1 MAELISREGNKVQFR
16 VAVPAAE
23 VNRAYEQVWAGLA
36 RDVRVPGFRPGKAPR
51 KVLENRVGKGY
62 VEQEVRERL
71 LQSHYPQA
79 ARELGLNLVDAQID
93 PGALAS
99 GQGFDFTVNG
109 ETYPEV
115 TLGDWRGVQLTAAS
129 PEITDEVLGRTLA
142 DLQERNATFQAAERP
157 IEATDQVT
165 IEELGEEGGTYPVY
179 LDVAEPHVREAL
191 LGKNV
196 GDEVEIT
203 VPAHSHGDHE
213 HPEHSVRV
221 RVQGVQTKQLQELND
236 DFAKSLNFDS
246 LERLRTDLRAE
257 LERRARQE
265 GDAARREEFVTG
277 LVEAMGVEIPRA
289 LIDRRR
295 EAMLEEIQDDL
306 GRQGVKWGEYETF
319 MQEQGKLDEFMGDLT
334 KNAEARVR
342 RDLALE
348 QLAED
353 LKVQVTQAEFDASLN
368 ALAQSNGLTLQQL
381 RTQLGPNGLNGYLV
395 SLTREKGLQQALAQ
409 LGGAQTA
416 ATASEG
422 VQSEAATAQEA
433 SGDQGTEQA
442 EAGQESTSTQ
452 EPSASGTDTDGTQG
466 ENAAQTTEGTVSS
479 DSAESAQPGAQE
491 MVTEQPDATDE
502 QASAAQADAQDA
514 TGEPQPGEQTQ
525 EQRTE

>member
-71 LQSHYPQA
+71 LQAHYPQA
-79 ARELGLNLVDAQID
+79 ARELGLNLVDAQIN
-93 PGALAS
+93 PGALTS

-179 LDVAEPHVREAL
+179 LDVAEPHVRDAL
-191 LGKNV
+191 IGKNV

-213 HPEHSVRV
+213 HPEHTVRV
-221 RVQGVQTKQLQELND
+221 RVQGVQTKQLQALDD

-246 LERLRTDLRAE
+246 LDRLRTDLRAE

-277 LVEAMGVEIPRA
+277 LVEGMGAEIPRA

-306 GRQGVKWGEYETF
+306 GRQGVKWAEYETF
-319 MQEQGKLDEFMGDLT
+319 MQEQGKLDEFMADLT

-348 QLAED
+348 QLADD

-395 SLTREKGLQQALAQ
+395 SLTREKGLQQALAGLASAQ
-409 LGGAQTA
+409 TQTATTTGEGAQTEEASPSGDETDA
-416 ATASEG
+416 AQDG
-422 VQSEAATAQEA
+422 VQAQSAGQTTQEA
-433 SGDQGTEQA
+433 D
-442 EAGQESTSTQ
+442 
-452 EPSASGTDTDGTQG
+452 
-466 ENAAQTTEGTVSS
+466 SS
-479 DSAESAQPGAQE
+479 DAAESAPVGAQE
-491 MVTEQPDATDE
+491 MVVEQPEATTDEQSLTAQTGAQDATDE
-502 QASAAQADAQDA
+502 PQ
-514 TGEPQPGEQTQ
+514 TGDQPQ